1 MIALLLGFLAAVLL
15 GLVVVVIYLNARVN
29 ELETKTADAAR
40 MAASG
45 DPNQFLRGLSGKKL
59 WDTMTGKAPA
69 ALADQMEMLKSHY
82 ELVLS
87 KHVEGLFQDGLSEG
101 RKGQNLQPK
110 SAREVVTT
118 RGTVESWIPLN
129 YANAIHRAGIDAAKG
144 DLFDTERAR
153 MALDENAE
161 SLYEQAGLSI
171 SQPFSDMMLPKS
183 DTSPGMEGAEGF
195 DADRGGEPAVLQ
207 APASPMVPASNA
219 TAAAAPAAAAPAP
232 RSS

>member
-29 ELETKTADAAR
+29 ELESKTAETAR
-40 MAASG
+40 LAASG

-59 WDTMTGKAPA
+59 WDTMTGKASP
-69 ALADQMEMLKSHY
+69 ALAEQMDVLKSHY

-87 KHVEGLFQDGLSEG
+87 KHVEGLFQDGLTEG
-101 RKGQNLQPK
+101 RKGQNIQPK

-129 YANAIHRAGIDAAKG
+129 YANAIHRAGIDAAKS
-144 DLFDTERAR
+144 DVFEAERAR

-161 SLYEQAGLSI
+161 SLYEQAGLTI
-171 SQPFSDMMLPKS
+171 SQPFSDMLLPKTDISSGVDGIDGTDS
-183 DTSPGMEGAEGF
+183 DWAS
-195 DADRGGEPAVLQ
+195 EPPSLQ
-207 APASPMVPASNA
+207 APATPITPGATPSVSAVPAS
-219 TAAAAPAAAAPAP
+219 PASTP